1 MTPSSPTLSHGGNGL
16 PEPLCLYTNLG
27 ISFVLVGVFLISDEL
42 LLPLNILYFF
52 LYSKWEDGALS
63 DSTLTIKKALNK
75 VVNQRVLFQ
84 KCF

>member
-52 LYSKWEDGALS
+52 S
-63 DSTLTIKKALNK
+63 ILNGK
-75 VVNQRVLFQ
+75 TGLCLIVL
-84 KCF
+84 